1 MKKHFCVLA
10 LSSACLALAGL
21 PAMAENTAGVKAGK
35 YNLDSRHASVT
46 FSVNH
51 LGFSYYTGRFNT
63 IKGEL
68 HLVPDAVEK
77 STFLITIDPASVD
90 TNDKVLENKLK
101 KPDVFNVEQFRTI
114 VFRSTG
120 VKQKDAKHATITG
133 NVEWMGKTV
142 PLSLETTLNGHGPH
156 PFGGKEMVGFSATG
170 SLKRSDFG
178 INAYLP
184 AVGDEVLLRVEAEF
198 AQNAPS
204 KKKN

>member
-1 MKKHFCVLA
+1 MKNRMYALA
-10 LSSACLALAGL
+10 LSSACLALASL
-21 PAMAENTAGVKAGK
+21 PAVAEGVKAGK
-35 YNLDSRHASVT
+35 YELDSRHASVT
-46 FSVNH
+46 FSVDH

-68 HLVPDAVEK
+68 NLVPDAVEK

-90 TNDKVLENKLK
+90 TNDKVLEGKLK
-101 KPDVFNVEQFRTI
+101 KPDVFNTEKFRTI

-142 PLSLETTLNGHGPH
+142 PLSLETTLNGYGPH

-184 AVGDEVLLRVEAEF
+184 AVGDEVQLRVEAEF
-198 AQNAPS
+198 AQ
-204 KKKN
+204 KKPTDKKR